1 MANPSKPTLD
11 DLRIE
16 RKSKPDPSSRVW
28 LLAITVVLFAIFAG
42 AAWQFLRPKA
52 IPVRTVI
59 ASAVTGPGVERTVL
73 NASGYVTARRAAT
86 VSSKVTGKVVEV
98 LIEEGLKV
106 KEGQVLAR
114 LDNTNVKASLRLA
127 EAQLRLSSLASTI
140 SGAAEADL
148 EFASEA
154 SSTTMALYVVKDV
167 IPAASV
173 GIVYGV
179 TGSGKT
185 FWLLDGGFCIC
196 LGKSFM
202 GRRTRRGAVLYVA
215 LEGRTG
221 FNNRVAAAMGVHG
234 DPGVYFAR
242 FKNLVRLGRSPEADA
257 DVTRIVAAAGALAK
271 QSGTHV
277 ALIVV
282 DTLPR
287 ALAGDNEN
295 DSAAI
300 SAVVAQANRIAAET
314 GAAVLFAHHPGKDH
328 ERGMRGSSALA
339 ADFDTVIKIDRQPGA
354 SNRQVILEK
363 AKDGE
368 EGPLGSFTLERV
380 ALGRDDDGDEITSC
394 VVKFGAAHAAREPRQ
409 PASGSAAAAAL
420 NELDHLVIAGSARPS
435 SGHDRIPDGAALV
448 LKNDWRQACRAK
460 QLSEGDPA
468 SEKKAFQRAV
478 VTLDRLGCIGQH
490 GDFVWRIKNHEGT
503 GDRGDT
509 GGHVPTGEGNEGPG
523 DMGHNPIRGV
533 PMSPVPLPTSRLG
546 EKS

>member
-1 MANPSKPTLD
+1 MGPSKPALD

-16 RKSKPDPSSRVW
+16 RSGKTDSPTRIWPVILVVFVLA
-28 LLAITVVLFAIFAG
+28 LLAGGT
-42 AAWQFLRPKA
+42 WWWSRPKVLE
-52 IPVRTVI
+52 VRTVPVRQTSSGT
-59 ASAVTGPGVERTVL
+59 AERTVL